1 MIPTISTGYM
11 VRYTASPN
19 DGNGT
24 VTLNRIRMLYV

>member
-1 MIPTISTGYM
+1 MIPTIRTGYI

-24 VTLNRIRMLYV
+24 VTLNTIRMLYV